1 MNRGQLAKLFSTIP
15 VLLFLVLF
23 MGLFVFLA
31 SGTGIFRETTRGPSY
46 VPAGASL
53 LSEQVVYAGN
63 TYSVL
68 DLVMRSYFDKRLEQG
83 TLDVLTPFAQ
93 RYFVEQA
100 SGKWDWWTGYLESH
114 HPCMIVSI
122 DETSAGRDGIRYVFI
137 KGVSGNL
144 QSCITYDEDVS
155 VGYRFRECDRN
166 YMRPVQA
173 YSRVF
178 VDRANQRFELVA
190 YQGAC
195 IDATGSVS
203 RSV

>member
-68 DLVMRSYFDKRLEQG
+68 DLVMRGYFD
-83 TLDVLTPFAQ
+83 TSLDKSILTALTPLVQ
-93 RYFVEQA
+93 DYFTTQE
-100 SGKWDWWTGYLESH
+100 SPRWSWWNGFDRTW
-114 HPCMIVSI
+114 HPCVTFAI
-122 DETSAGRDGIRYVFI
+122 DEVTVRGGGMLYTFVQKGRF
-137 KGVSGNL
+137 
-144 QSCITYDEDVS
+144 QSCVKYDESTSLSDM
-155 VGYRFRECDRN
+155 RDCDNN
-166 YMRPVQA
+166 YNFVTAPF
-173 YSRVF
+173 SRVF

-190 YQGAC
+190 YQGMCRHA
-195 IDATGSVS
+195 
-203 RSV
+203 